1 MSTQAVSKRTRN
13 QIRRKKLFVQKL
25 YGLALITMSIMLIYM
40 ASHGTSVDDR
50 DATAV
55 LLTAPLGL
63 YLLFTKTVAIY

>member
-1 MSTQAVSKRTRN
+1 MSTQVSKRTRN
-13 QIRRKKLFVQKL
+13 QIRRKKLFIQKL
-25 YGLALITMSIMLIYM
+25 YGLALIAMSILLIYI
-40 ASHGTSVDDR
+40 ACSQGTTVEDK